1 MKLKTLAVATSIALS
16 AMSTIAPAQAGS
28 LATAVLD
35 ITNFTI
41 SRGGTT
47 LDFNTDFGGRITP
60 TNTADISASLNGATL
75 TDSKNGAG
83 EDIDLQPVRVGNLG
97 VPSYTNNAYTAFTAP
112 PVSSFALADQS
123 QFGSPITGLVVG
135 GVPVTTPATASHAA
149 YVSLDTP
156 GDGSSTANNG
166 LQAGFNFALNHGG
179 SIDLAFNARAYLE
192 ATTNATAVFPTNASS
207 QYSLVFSIRDLATN
221 TDIVVWKPDGGGSVV
236 GDADH
241 KGLTAVSD
249 PFSLNDALS
258 RSAPFN
264 GQSFSGAAPG
274 SAFSGIWTA
283 TTVNLLANHDYQL
296 TIRST
301 VLADATKV
309 PEPATLAL
317 MGLGILGLGLSR
329 RRRT

>member
-16 AMSTIAPAQAGS
+16 AMFAVGPAQAGS
-28 LATAVLD
+28 VATSVLD

-41 SRGGTT
+41 SRGGVT

-60 TNTADISASLNGATL
+60 TNTADVSASLNGVTL
-75 TDSKNGAG
+75 TDSRNGAG

-97 VPSYTNNAYTAFTAP
+97 VPSYANNAYTAFTAP

-149 YVSLDTP
+149 YVSLDSA

-179 SIDLAFNARAYLE
+179 PIDLTFDARAYLE
-192 ATTNATAVFPTNASS
+192 ATTNPSAIFPTNASS
-207 QYSLVFSIRDLATN
+207 QYSLVFTIRDLAAN
-221 TDIVVWKPDGGGSVV
+221 TDIVVWKPDGAGSVV

-241 KGLTAVSD
+241 KGLL
-249 PFSLNDALS
+249 PCPILS
-258 RSAPFN
+258 A
-264 GQSFSGAAPG
+264 
-274 SAFSGIWTA
+274 
-283 TTVNLLANHDYQL
+283 
-296 TIRST
+296 
-301 VLADATKV
+301 
-309 PEPATLAL
+309 
-317 MGLGILGLGLSR
+317 
-329 RRRT
+329 

>member
-1 MKLKTLAVATSIALS
+1 MSVAGS
-16 AMSTIAPAQAGS
+16 AQAGS
-28 LATAVLD
+28 VATSVLD

-41 SRGGTT
+41 GRGGTT

-60 TNTADISASLNGATL
+60 TNTADISASLNGTTL
-75 TDSKNGAG
+75 TDGRNGAG
-83 EDIDLQPVRVGNLG
+83 EGIDLQPLRVGNLTT
-97 VPSYTNNAYTAFTAP
+97 PAYANNSYTAFTAP
-112 PVSSFALADQS
+112 PASSFALADQS

-149 YVSLDTP
+149 YVSLDAP

-166 LQAGFNFALNHGG
+166 LQAGFTFALNHGG
-179 SIDLAFNARAYLE
+179 PIDLTFDARAYLE
-192 ATTNATAVFPTNASS
+192 ATTNASAIFPTNASS
-207 QYSLVFSIRDLATN
+207 QYSLVFTVRDLAAN
-221 TDIVVWKPDGGGSVV
+221 TDIVVWKPDGSSVV
-236 GDADH
+236 GDANH
-241 KGLTAVSD
+241 TGLTAVSD

-264 GQSFSGAAPG
+264 GQSFSGAGPG
-274 SAFSGIWTA
+274 SAFSGTWTA
-283 TTVNLLANHDYQL
+283 TTLNLLANHDYQL

-301 VLADATKV
+301 ALSDATKQQV

-329 RRRT
+329 RRRS